1 MGGNCHGK
9 IDQKDEMCIKIYIE
23 IVKQKES
30 YMYWWYEIVYQIWNI
45 YIYISNID
53 GLVVMIMVK
62 NCKECQFYW
71 INVKW
76 FVICC
81 FGREWQTLN
90 KNTWGRF
97 LLLTIVFGEVDVKWL
112 QFRYRK
118 AHILHI
124 ISYLSGIRLII
135 KFLVRFGLREQKLL
149 AMIITRWWISKKHCV
164 SNATRHCRDLG

>member
-1 MGGNCHGK
+1 M
-9 IDQKDEMCIKIYIE
+9 
-23 IVKQKES
+23 
-30 YMYWWYEIVYQIWNI
+30 IWNCLSDMNK
-45 YIYISNID
+45 YISNID

-81 FGREWQTLN
+81 FGREWKKKESGWNTRIWQTLN

-97 LLLTIVFGEVDVKWL
+97 LLLTIFFVEVDVKWL